1 MYNPPMNDRLEQLQ
15 KLHAAD
21 PTDPDVT
28 YMIAMELLKTA
39 DASAGID
46 WLNKTLDLDPNYL
59 YAYFQKAKAQGELG
73 NPEDARATLQLGIDK
88 ARNASDAKAVSEL
101 SELHQ
106 SME

>member
-1 MYNPPMNDRLEQLQ
+1 MTNRLEQLQ
-15 KLHAAD
+15 KLHAAG

-28 YMIAMELLKTA
+28 YMIAMEHAKPPGNDPATT
-39 DASAGID
+39 ID

-59 YAYFQKAKAQGELG
+59 YAYFQKAKALSELG
-73 NPEDARATLQLGIDK
+73 QTDAAKATLQLGIQNAK
-88 ARNASDAKAVSEL
+88 NASDPKAVSEL